1 MKKVRS
7 VFYDLYSPSEALVM
21 EMKADLLIQ
30 ILTTVKD
37 RKLSQK
43 DLQRLLDVPQPRVSE
58 LLNEKITSMSIE
70 KLVGYLQ
77 KLGVTTSLSFKKK
90 RAS

>member
-1 MKKVRS
+1 MKKIRS

-30 ILTTVKD
+30 ILSTVKA

-43 DLQRLLDVPQPRVSE
+43 DLQQLLEIPQPRVSE
-58 LLNEKITSMSIE
+58 LLNEKISSMSIE

-90 RAS
+90 RAG